1 MANKQDV
8 VDVLNEQVANWTV
21 LYTKIHNFHW
31 FVKGPHFFSLHV
43 KFEEL
48 YNEASEHIDE
58 LAERI
63 LAIGGSPVAT
73 MKKSLD
79 AAIVD
84 EAETEKTAEDMVA
97 SISKDFTNIS
107 EQLEKSIS
115 VAGDAEDDVSQD
127 MLIALQTSVDKH
139 NWMFQSFLGK

>member
-8 VDVLNEQVANWTV
+8 VNVLNEQVANWTV

-73 MKKSLD
+73 LKNSLD
-79 AAIVD
+79 VAIVD
-84 EAETEKTAEDMVA
+84 EAESEKTAEDMVQ

-107 EQLEKSIS
+107 EQLAKAVE
-115 VAGDAEDDVSQD
+115 VAGDAEDDVSQA

>member
-8 VDVLNEQVANWTV
+8 VNVLNEQVANWTV

-73 MKKSLD
+73 LKNSLD
-79 AAIVD
+79 VAIVD
-84 EAETEKTAEDMVA
+84 EAESEKTAEDMVQ

-107 EQLEKSIS
+107 EQLAKAVE

-139 NWMFQSFLGK
+139 SWMFQSFLGK

>member
-1 MANKQDV
+1 M
-8 VDVLNEQVANWTV
+8 

-48 YNEASEHIDE
+48 YNEASETIDE

-63 LAIGGSPVAT
+63 LAIGGAPIAT

-79 AAIVD
+79 VAIVD
-84 EAETEKTAEDMVA
+84 EAESEGSAEDMVNA
-97 SISKDFTNIS
+97 ISKDFSNIS
-107 EQLEKSIS
+107 DQLEKAIE

>member
-8 VDVLNEQVANWTV
+8 VNVLNEQVANWTV

-73 MKKSLD
+73 LKNSLD
-79 AAIVD
+79 VAIVD
-84 EAETEKTAEDMVA
+84 EAESEKTAEDMVQ

-107 EQLEKSIS
+107 EQLAKAVE

-139 NWMFQSFLGK
+139 KWMFQSFLGK

>member
-21 LYTKIHNFHW
+21 LYTKIHNFHL

-48 YNEASEHIDE
+48 YNEASETIDE

-63 LAIGGSPVAT
+63 LAIGGAPIAT

-79 AAIVD
+79 VAIVD
-84 EAETEKTAEDMVA
+84 EAESEGSAEDMVNA
-97 SISKDFTNIS
+97 ISKDFSNIS
-107 EQLEKSIS
+107 DQLEKAIE

>member
-73 MKKSLD
+73 MKK
-79 AAIVD
+79 
-84 EAETEKTAEDMVA
+84 T
-97 SISKDFTNIS
+97 
-107 EQLEKSIS
+107 
-115 VAGDAEDDVSQD
+115 
-127 MLIALQTSVDKH
+127 
-139 NWMFQSFLGK
+139 